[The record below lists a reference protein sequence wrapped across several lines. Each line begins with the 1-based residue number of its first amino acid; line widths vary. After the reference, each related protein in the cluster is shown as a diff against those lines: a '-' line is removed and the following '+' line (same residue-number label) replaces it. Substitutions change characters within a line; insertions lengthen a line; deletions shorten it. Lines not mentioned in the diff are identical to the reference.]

1 MQFDWIVSEDAPTDD
16 ITLFQFTDL
25 SIGFAGKGY
34 KIRTIILEDVKG
46 KTVTISIIGNP
57 TTGNPTTE
65 FNDFL
70 PKAQKVLDSVKWG
83 GS

>member
-1 MQFDWIVSEDAPTDD
+1 VQFDWIVSEDAPSDD
-16 ITLFQFTDL
+16 ITLYMFTDG
-25 SIGFAGKGY
+25 STGYAGKGY
-34 KIRTIILEDVKG
+34 KIRTIILEGVKG

-65 FNDFL
+65 FEDFL
-70 PKAQKVLDSVKWG
+70 PKAQKVLDSVKWT